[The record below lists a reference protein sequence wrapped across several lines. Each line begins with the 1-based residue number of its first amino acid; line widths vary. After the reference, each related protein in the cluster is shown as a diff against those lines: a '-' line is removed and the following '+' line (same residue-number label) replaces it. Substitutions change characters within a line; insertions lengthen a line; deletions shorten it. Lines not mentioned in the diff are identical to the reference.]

1 MNRLMCV
8 FLASIGTLP
17 LVSAGPALAQSYNP
31 YTQITPT
38 TQFNPY
44 SRPPGLAPGGGPRLS
59 PFLNLLRG
67 GNPAANYYLGVV
79 PEQERRRNEAFLGS
93 SIQQLEQRLNTLPP
107 EEGDLLTPQSQTGHP
122 AVFFN
127 TGPYFASTSGVR
139 APLPA
144 APPTFGSGPAKKP
157 AR

>member
-1 MNRLMCV
+1 MNRLMR
-8 FLASIGTLP
+8 FSLASIGTLL
-17 LVSAGPALAQSYNP
+17 LVSAGPALAQYYNP

-79 PEQERRRNEAFLGS
+79 PEQERRRNEAFLGN
-93 SIQQLEQRLNTLPP
+93 SIQQLEQRVNTLGAA
-107 EEGDLLTPQSQTGHP
+107 EGDLLTAQSQTGHP

-127 TGPYFASTSGVR
+127 TGPYFASTSGARMPVSTV
-139 APLPA
+139 PS
-144 APPTFGSGPAKKP
+144 TFGSGPKKP